1 MSQPIKLI
9 TFDLDDTLWDV
20 RPALE
25 QAEAAQW
32 ASLRARYPKLDI
44 TAVDP
49 ADLQMI
55 RQQLL
60 AEHPGLMHRISQFR
74 EQFIVRLL
82 RHLGISEL
90 EAIPAAADAFMAFIS
105 ERHKVSVYQE
115 AAPLLSQLRQS
126 YVLGAITNGNA
137 DVFKTPIGH
146 FFHHAWRAED
156 LGVSKPDPALFR
168 HAFAEAGVF
177 PEEVV
182 HVGDC
187 LENDVQGAINAGA
200 TPIWFNPNNE
210 QCPNHTASISCLSE
224 LPAAVASLTG

>member
-1 MSQPIKLI
+1 MSQHIRLI

-32 ASLRARYPKLDI
+32 ASLAARYPALDF
-44 TAVDP
+44 TAVDQ
-49 ADLQMI
+49 ADLQLV
-55 RQQLL
+55 RQGLL
-60 AEHPGLMHRISQFR
+60 RKHPGLAHRISDFR

-82 RHLGISEL
+82 VHLGVSEQ
-90 EAIPAAADAFMAFIS
+90 EARPAAAEAFAAFLS
-105 ERHKVSVYQE
+105 QRHKVSVYQE
-115 AAPLLSQLRQS
+115 AEPLLMQLRQS
-126 YVLGAITNGNA
+126 YLVGAITNGNA

-146 FFHHAWRAED
+146 LFHHAWRAED
-156 LGVSKPDPALFR
+156 LGISKPDPALFR
-168 HAFAEAGVF
+168 HAFTEAGVS

-210 QCPNHTASISCLSE
+210 QCSTDTASIRFLSE
-224 LPAAVASLTG
+224 LPAAIARLTR